1 MKQQLFKAK
10 VLGLLFV
17 VAGLAT
23 TSMSVAFAEG
33 KHKGGHGHDE
43 KAAEEHGGDHHGAG
57 AHWMSPKGEAEKTN
71 PVKADTTS
79 IERGKKSYATLC
91 AACHGATAM
100 GDGAAGAALNPK
112 PTNLKAMSGG
122 HPDGDF
128 AWKIANGRG
137 AMPPWKS
144 VLKED
149 QIWDLVN
156 FIQDLKND
164 GSDMKK
170 MDHSAMGHGDDHHK
184 TEEKPKDS
192 HHDDKK
198 HTH

>member
-1 MKQQLFKAK
+1 MKKPLFKAK
-10 VLGLLFV
+10 IFGLLFAV
-17 VAGLAT
+17 VGLAT
-23 TSMSVAFAEG
+23 LSAIVVAEG
-33 KHKGGHGHDE
+33 NHKGGHGDS
-43 KAAEEHGGDHHGAG
+43 HGDDHGKG
-57 AHWMSPKGEAEKTN
+57 AHWMSPEGEAEKLN
-71 PVKADTTS
+71 PIKSDIAS
-79 IERGKKSYATLC
+79 IERGKKSYAMLC
-91 AACHGATAM
+91 ATCHGVTAM

-137 AMPPWKS
+137 AMPAWKS
-144 VLKED
+144 LLKED

-164 GSDMKK
+164 SSHNNNNDNE
-170 MDHSAMGHGDDHHK
+170 HGHD
-184 TEEKPKDS
+184 EKPDEHS
-192 HHDDKK
+192 HDK

>member
-1 MKQQLFKAK
+1 MKQQLSKSP
-10 VLGLLFV
+10 VLGLFFA

-23 TSMSVAFAEG
+23 MSASFAEG
-33 KHKGGHGHDE
+33 NHKGGHGDN
-43 KAAEEHGGDHHGAG
+43 HGGHGVAT
-57 AHWMSPKGEAEKTN
+57 HWMSPKGEAEKPN
-71 PVKADTTS
+71 PVESDIAS
-79 IERGKKSYATLC
+79 IERGKKSYVTLC

-100 GDGAAGAALNPK
+100 GDGVAGAALNPK

-137 AMPPWKS
+137 AMPAWKS
-144 VLKED
+144 ALKAD

-156 FIQDLKND
+156 YIQDLKNE
-164 GSDMKK
+164 GSAMKE

-184 TEEKPKDS
+184 VEEKP
-192 HHDDKK
+192 HHDEKK

>member
-1 MKQQLFKAK
+1 MKQQLFKVK
-10 VLGLLFV
+10 KFGLLFV
-17 VAGLAT
+17 AGLAAT
-23 TSMSVAFAEG
+23 LIASISVTFAEG
-33 KHKGGHGHDE
+33 NHKGGHGHDE
-43 KAAEEHGGDHHGAG
+43 KVTEDHGGDHHGAG
-57 AHWMSPKGEAEKTN
+57 AHWMSPKGEAEKPN
-71 PVKADTTS
+71 PVKADAVS
-79 IERGKKSYATLC
+79 IERGKKSYELLC

-137 AMPPWKS
+137 AMPAWKS

-149 QIWDLVN
+149 QVWDLVN
-156 FIQDLKND
+156 YIQNLKN
-164 GSDMKK
+164 SDHDENKK
-170 MDHSAMGHGDDHHK
+170 SDKHSH
-184 TEEKPKDS
+184 ENNS
-192 HHDDKK
+192 HDK

>member
-10 VLGLLFV
+10 TLGLLFV

-23 TSMSVAFAEG
+23 MSMSLTSAEG
-33 KHKGGHGHDE
+33 THKGGHGD
-43 KAAEEHGGDHHGAG
+43 KHGAS
-57 AHWMSPKGEAEKTN
+57 AHWMSPKGEAEKPN
-71 PVKADTTS
+71 LIKSDAAS
-79 IERGKKSYATLC
+79 IERGKESYTTLC
-91 AACHGATAM
+91 SACHGATAM
-100 GDGAAGAALNPK
+100 GDGAAGAALNSK

-137 AMPPWKS
+137 AMPAWGS

-156 FIQDLKND
+156 YIQDFKND
-164 GSDMKK
+164 GSAMKK
-170 MDHSAMGHGDDHHK
+170 MDHTAMGHGDDHHK
-184 TEEKPKDS
+184 TEIVEDSQHAEVS

>member
-1 MKQQLFKAK
+1 MEQKLFKAK
-10 VLGLLFV
+10 LFGLLF
-17 VAGLAT
+17 ALAALT
-23 TSMSVAFAEG
+23 AMSVTIAEG
-33 KHKGGHGHDE
+33 NHKGGHGHDE

-79 IERGKKSYATLC
+79 IERGKKSYSTLC
-91 AACHGATAM
+91 SSCHGATAL

-137 AMPPWKS
+137 AMPAWNS
-144 VLKED
+144 ALKEN

-156 FIQDLKND
+156 FIQDLKNENNHNNND
-164 GSDMKK
+164 NSHDKK
-170 MDHSAMGHGDDHHK
+170 TDDHNHG
-184 TEEKPKDS
+184 
-192 HHDDKK
+192 K
-198 HTH
+198 HLH

>member
-10 VLGLLFV
+10 KMGLLFA

-23 TSMSVAFAEG
+23 LTSVSFTFAEG
-33 KHKGGHGHDE
+33 NHKGG
-43 KAAEEHGGDHHGAG
+43 HGGDHHGVA
-57 AHWMSPKGEAEKTN
+57 AHWMSPKGEAEKPN
-71 PVKADTTS
+71 PIKADVAS
-79 IERGKKSYATLC
+79 IERGKQSYAMLC
-91 AACHGATAM
+91 SACHGATAM

-137 AMPPWKS
+137 AMPAWKS
-144 VLKED
+144 VLKEG

-156 FIQDLKND
+156 FVQDLKND
-164 GSDMKK
+164 GLVMTQ
-170 MDHSAMGHGDDHHK
+170 MDHSAMGHGDDDHK
-184 TEEKPKDS
+184 AEKVEEMP
-192 HHDDKK
+192 HHDDMK
-198 HTH
+198 HAH

>member
-10 VLGLLFV
+10 TLGLLFA

-23 TSMSVAFAEG
+23 LSVTYAEG
-33 KHKGGHGHDE
+33 NHKGGP
-43 KAAEEHGGDHHGAG
+43 AGDHQDMS
-57 AHWMSPKGEAEKTN
+57 AHWMSPAAEAKKTN
-71 PVKADTTS
+71 PIKADTTS
-79 IERGKKSYATLC
+79 IERGNKSYATLC
-91 AACHGATAM
+91 SACHGATAM

-112 PTNLKAMSGG
+112 PANLKAMSGG

-137 AMPPWKS
+137 AMPAWKS

-156 FIQDLKND
+156 YIQDLKND
-164 GSDMKK
+164 GSAMEP
-170 MDHSAMGHGDDHHK
+170 MDHMAMGDDHQK
-184 TEEKPKDS
+184 TEKPQGT